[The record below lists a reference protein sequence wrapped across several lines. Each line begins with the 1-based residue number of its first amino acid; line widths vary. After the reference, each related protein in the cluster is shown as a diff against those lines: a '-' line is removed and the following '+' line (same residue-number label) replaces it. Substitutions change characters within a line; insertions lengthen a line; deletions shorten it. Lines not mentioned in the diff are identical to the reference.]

1 MSDINIK
8 AKIEVEN
15 IGTLKQQLKEAQ
27 NDVQALADK
36 FGATSKEAIEAAKR
50 AAELKDKIGDAK
62 SLIDAFNP
70 DAKFKS
76 LTAALS
82 GAAGGFAAVQGAIG
96 LVGVESEQV
105 EATLLKVNSAMALS
119 EGLQNVGE
127 SVDSFKQLGAV
138 ITSTTAYKYLDNAA
152 TKIATVLQLAF
163 AGAVDVTSTSFKVLR
178 VALISTGIG
187 ALVVAIGF
195 AIEKIISFTKSSD
208 EATKKQ
214 KELNDQL
221 AQTTKSVIE
230 QGEKFYDS
238 DVKLA
243 TAKAKLRGASE
254 KELFEIEQQGIK
266 NRIKLRD
273 SNYENLLKTDKE
285 AATKLKEQNAD
296 DEFQITLNK
305 INFDLEEK
313 KREEDKQKELARIR
327 KEQREKA
334 AKESEEARKAE
345 LQKIEDEISAAK
357 KRKDDLSKSQDDID
371 KEKAATNKQND
382 EDLQNRLI
390 ARGQTAIKIAD
401 QTIQSNNAIAQSDLA
416 VSEAKKAQQEA
427 QMELGMQTLDI
438 LSGLVDKNSAAGKS
452 IAVAT
457 AVVNTYEGASKA
469 IAQGGIFGPIAGA
482 AVIAAG
488 LLNVKKIISTKIP
501 SAKGGGSVGD
511 SGSTPSLNASSP
523 ISPIQ
528 MGTQLN
534 NASIQGIGNAAAG
547 GVNRAYILEADI
559 NNSNERQV
567 RLQRAARLG

>member
-1 MSDINIK
+1 MADINIK

-36 FGATSKEAIEAAKR
+36 FGATSVQAIEAAKR
-50 AAELKDKIGDAK
+50 AADLKDRIGDAK
-62 SLIDAFNP
+62 ALVDAFNP

-96 LVGVESEQV
+96 LVGVESKEV

-138 ITSTTAYKYLDNAA
+138 IQQSTVFIKLNDLANKAA
-152 TKIATVLQLAF
+152 
-163 AGAVDVTSTSFKVLR
+163 AGAMKLFGFAVETTSVSFKVLKT
-178 VALISTGIG
+178 AIAATGIG
-187 ALVVAIGF
+187 LLIVALG
-195 AIEKIISFTKSSD
+195 
-208 EATKKQ
+208 
-214 KELNDQL
+214 ELYSAFQSYQS
-221 AQTTKSVIE
+221 AAE
-230 QGEKFYDS
+230 
-238 DVKLA
+238 
-243 TAKAKLRGASE
+243 KAKEAQDALNKTILEGAKVALNAELEFLKTSEQLDLARARQKGATE
-254 KELFEIEQQGIK
+254 KEIFEIEQRYRTLKANANIRYWKEVKDSDVNGATEAK
-266 NRIKLRD
+266 NEI
-273 SNYENLLKTDKE
+273 
-285 AATKLKEQNAD
+285 
-296 DEFQITLNK
+296 NK
-305 INFDLEEK
+305 INVEGQVERINFDLAEK

-334 AKESEEARKAE
+334 AKEAEEARKAE
-345 LQKIEDEISAAK
+345 AQKIEEEAVAAK
-357 KRKDDLSKSQDDID
+357 KRKDDLSKSQEDID
-371 KEKAATNKQND
+371 KEKAATKKQDD
-382 EDLQNRLI
+382 EDLQNRLV
-390 ARGQTAIKIAD
+390 ARGQTAINVAD
-401 QTIQSNNAIAQSDLA
+401 QTIQANNAIAQSDLA
-416 VSEAKKAQQEA
+416 LSKAKELQLEA
-427 QMELGMQTLDI
+427 QKDLAMGTLDT
-438 LSGLVDKNSAAGKS
+438 LSGLVDKNSVAGKS

-469 IAQGGIFGPIAGA
+469 IAQGGIFGPIAA
-482 AVIAAG
+482 AATIAAG

-511 SGSTPSLNASSP
+511 GATPSMSASAP
-523 ISPIQ
+523 VLPIQ

-534 NASIQGIGNAAAG
+534 QASIQGIGNAAAG
-547 GVNRAYILEADI
+547 GVNRAFILEADI

>member
-1 MSDINIK
+1 MADINIK

-36 FGATSKEAIEAAKR
+36 FGATSVQAIEAAKR
-50 AAELKDKIGDAK
+50 AADLKDRIGDAK
-62 SLIDAFNP
+62 SLVDAFNP

-138 ITSTTAYKYLDNAA
+138 IQQSTVFIKLNDLANKAA
-152 TKIATVLQLAF
+152 
-163 AGAVDVTSTSFKVLR
+163 AGAMKLFGFAVETTSVSFKVLKT
-178 VALISTGIG
+178 AIAATGIG
-187 ALVVAIGF
+187 LLIVALGELYSAF
-195 AIEKIISFTKSSD
+195 QNYQSAATKAKEAQDALNKSIISGAKVAFNAEMESLKQQ
-208 EATKKQ
+208 EQMELARARQKGAT
-214 KELNDQL
+214 
-221 AQTTKSVIE
+221 
-230 QGEKFYDS
+230 
-238 DVKLA
+238 
-243 TAKAKLRGASE
+243 E
-254 KELFEIEQQGIK
+254 KEIFEIENSYRRLRIASQKRFLTEVSGKDLDAANETSKNITNSNNEITIK
-266 NRIKLRD
+266 
-273 SNYENLLKTDKE
+273 
-285 AATKLKEQNAD
+285 
-296 DEFQITLNK
+296 QID
-305 INFDLEEK
+305 FDLAEK

-334 AKESEEARKAE
+334 AKEAEEARKAE
-345 LQKIEDEISAAK
+345 AQKILDEEAAAK
-357 KRKDDLSKSQDDID
+357 KRKDDLKKSQDEIEKEEGKTKVKID
-371 KEKAATNKQND
+371 QGLLD
-382 EDLQNRLI
+382 RLGE
-390 ARGQTAIKIAD
+390 RGETTMAVAD
-401 QTIQSNNAIAQSDLA
+401 QTIQANNAIAQSDLA
-416 VSEAKKAQQEA
+416 LQNAKAAQQQA
-427 QMELGMQTLDI
+427 QFDLAMQTLDI
-438 LSGLVDKNSAAGKS
+438 VGGMVDKNSVAGKS

-457 AVVNTYEGASKA
+457 AVMNTYEGASKA

-482 AVIAAG
+482 ATIAAG

-501 SAKGGGSVGD
+501 SAKGGGNVGD
-511 SGSTPSLNASSP
+511 GATPSLSASAP
-523 ISPIQ
+523 VLPIQ

-534 NASIQGIGNAAAG
+534 QASIQGIGNAAVG
-547 GVNRAYILEADI
+547 GVNRAFILEADI

>member
-15 IGTLKQQLKEAQ
+15 LGNLKQQLKEAQ

-36 FGATSKEAIEAAKR
+36 FGATSVQAIEAAKR
-50 AAELKDKIGDAK
+50 AADLKDRIGDAK
-62 SLIDAFNP
+62 ALVDAFNP

-138 ITSTTAYKYLDNAA
+138 IQQSTVFIKLNDLANKAA
-152 TKIATVLQLAF
+152 
-163 AGAVDVTSTSFKVLR
+163 AGAMKLFGFAVETTSVSFKVLKT
-178 VALISTGIG
+178 AIAATGIG
-187 ALVVAIGF
+187 LLIVALGELYSAF
-195 AIEKIISFTKSSD
+195 QNYQSAATKAKEAQDALNKSIISGAKIALNAEMESLKQQ
-208 EATKKQ
+208 EQLELARARQKGAT
-214 KELNDQL
+214 
-221 AQTTKSVIE
+221 
-230 QGEKFYDS
+230 
-238 DVKLA
+238 
-243 TAKAKLRGASE
+243 E
-254 KELFEIEQQGIK
+254 KEIFEIENSYRRLRIASQKRFLTEVSDKDIDAANETLKQITNTNNEITIKQIDFDIAEK
-266 NRIKLRD
+266 NR
-273 SNYENLLKTDKE
+273 EE
-285 AATKLKEQNAD
+285 A
-296 DEFQITLNK
+296 
-305 INFDLEEK
+305 
-313 KREEDKQKELARIR
+313 KQKELARIR

-334 AKESEEARKAE
+334 AKEAEETRKAE
-345 LQKIEDEISAAK
+345 AQKVEEEAAAAR

-371 KEKAATNKQND
+371 KEKAATKKQDD
-382 EDLQNRLI
+382 EDLQNRLV
-390 ARGQTAIKIAD
+390 ARGQTAILVAD
-401 QTIQSNNAIAQSDLA
+401 QTIQANNAIAQSDLA
-416 VSEAKKAQQEA
+416 LSKAKEMQLEA
-427 QMELGMQTLDI
+427 QKDLAMGTLDT
-438 LSGLVDKNSAAGKS
+438 LSGLVDKNSVAGKS

-469 IAQGGIFGPIAGA
+469 IAQGGIFGPIAA
-482 AVIAAG
+482 AATIAAG

-501 SAKGGGSVGD
+501 SAKGGGSVPD
-511 SGSTPSLNASSP
+511 GSAPSLSAGAP

-528 MGTQLN
+528 IGTQLN
-534 NASIQGIGNAAAG
+534 TASIQGIGNAAAG

-559 NNSNERQV
+559 NNTNERQF